1 MAATITDEILRFLS
15 FGCLGCQKTA
25 ETAELFIFSAVSDS
39 RDSRAFYFPLFF
51 LLADS
56 RIFIQRLKKTAVPNG
71 LLKIICALKKKEC
84 SILRKSPLK
93 IYGYRIHAHNS
104 IN

>member
-1 MAATITDEILRFLS
+1 MKFYASYRSAVSAVKKQPKQPSFL
-15 FGCLGCQKTA
+15 
-25 ETAELFIFSAVSDS
+25 FSAVSDS

-71 LLKIICALKKKEC
+71 LLAAE
-84 SILRKSPLK
+84 
-93 IYGYRIHAHNS
+93 NS
-104 IN
+104 L